1 MDSAPPAV
9 RGAPHGAGRWCAVKV
24 PHPHTQ
30 YALIVLAWSSFAGG
44 LIAGKVD
51 GPLSAGGLLVAVA
64 GVAAAHWLVPDPE
77 RVALMHR
84 GAQEL
89 SGEDSNKNA

>member
-1 MDSAPPAV
+1 
-9 RGAPHGAGRWCAVKV
+9 VKL

-44 LIAGKVD
+44 LIAGQVD
-51 GPLSAGGLLVAVA
+51 GPLSAAGLVLSVA

-77 RVALMHR
+77 RVALLHQED
-84 GAQEL
+84 QEL
-89 SGEDSNKNA
+89 SGDGGGS